1 MSGRVALVT
10 GGGRGIGSAIALEL
24 ASRGNNVAI
33 SYNRSENEAIKI
45 CEKISTFGVKSLA
58 VKCNVTF
65 ADQVEVLFSE
75 IEKELG
81 PVEILINN
89 AGVTRDNLLM
99 RMKDDDWDSVI
110 SANLTSVYRC
120 SKQALKKMVKARWGR
135 IINISSVVGLIGN
148 PGQSN
153 YCASKAGIIGF
164 SKAIAREYGG
174 RSITVNAI
182 APGFI
187 ETDMTAILKEEIK
200 QIMLSQ
206 IPLNRVGTPEDIAKA
221 AAFLASDDAAYIT
234 GQVLAVDGGMTMC

>member
-33 SYNRSENEAIKI
+33 SYNRSENEAMKI
-45 CEKISTFGVKSLA
+45 CEKMSTFGVKSLA

-65 ADQVEVLFSE
+65 ADQVEALFSE

-81 PVEILINN
+81 PVEILVNN

-148 PGQSN
+148 PG
-153 YCASKAGIIGF
+153 IIGF

-174 RSITVNAI
+174 RGITVNAI

-221 AAFLASDDAAYIT
+221 AAFFASDDAAYIT
-234 GQVLAVDGGMTMC
+234 GQVLSVDGGM